1 MLENTKLEKLKTE
14 NLIAQNRNSNVKR
27 VSRQLTFICAA
38 LAVITAQ
45 LAPLQVLAAQ
55 VPSDNNQV
63 KLATP
68 INGGLLSTQLD
79 DTADGATT
87 QSTNSADTN
96 AAQAQNKPARK
107 SFAGLFWSLPMN
119 DVVIPGAKAG
129 ASIIRTA
136 KRVLFQESTTQLE
149 GSITLSCQH
158 SLVARRIDQLLDTAL
173 DKDSKTQVLDKAVK
187 HYNKT
192 SQKVLAETKDAM
204 DYLIPY
210 RGFGPSSEAGDIILD
225 EKVKLKSR
233 ASAEYA
239 RQKHIDE
246 KHLQIVTSMSQI
258 AMGLG
263 MSDQVRGEKITSSGI
278 QTLKGLV
285 GDEEAEK
292 TVDLLDEWSK
302 NVVVPESVYAQ
313 GVWDVNQ
320 RQEKTKFVMETAL
333 ESDVVIQEVKRR
345 LHKYNQR
352 SKGAMIASHVVE
364 TTLGAA
370 SLTPTFI
377 GPAAKVALL
386 AFVMATGGPESCKL
400 MKELYLDKRFESRCK
415 VVAEE
420 THIALENY
428 HVALLTRN
436 PCLLA
441 LSESLV
447 GEMTGPES
455 VKQVLGTTVLAWEPD
470 AASVAGLDRGDDT
483 SGASLDTDTAGT
495 SAVVERPAVKAL

>member
-1 MLENTKLEKLKTE
+1 M
-14 NLIAQNRNSNVKR
+14 I
-27 VSRQLTFICAA
+27 LT
-38 LAVITAQ
+38 VAQ
-45 LAPLQVLAAQ
+45 LVPAQ
-55 VPSDNNQV
+55 VFAAESPASISEV

-68 INGGLLSTQLD
+68 INGGFLSAELD
-79 DTADGATT
+79 DTADGGTASESGASLDTSTT
-87 QSTNSADTN
+87 SAS
-96 AAQAQNKPARK
+96 ANKPARK

-119 DVVIPGAKAG
+119 GVCIPGAKAG
-129 ASIIRTA
+129 AAVIRSA
-136 KRVLFQESTTQLE
+136 KRVLFQESSTQLE

-158 SLVARRIDQLLDTAL
+158 SLVTRRIDQLLDSAL
-173 DKDSKTQVLDKAVK
+173 DRDDKTVVLDKAVK

-263 MSDQVRGEKITSSGI
+263 MSDQERGENVTASGI
-278 QTLKGLV
+278 KALKNLV

-292 TVDLLDEWSK
+292 TVDMLNEWSK
-302 NVVVPESVYAQ
+302 NVVVPDSVYAQ

-320 RQEKTKFVMETAL
+320 RQEKIKYVMETAL
-333 ESDVVIQEVKRR
+333 DSDVVIQEVKRR

-400 MKELYLDKRFESRCK
+400 MKELYLDKRFESRAK
-415 VVAEE
+415 IVAEE
-420 THIALENY
+420 THMALDNY

-447 GEMTGPES
+447 GEMTGPDS
-455 VKQVLGTTVLAWEPD
+455 LKQVLGTTVLAWEPGND
-470 AASVAGLDRGDDT
+470 TSASSIESSDTQT
-483 SGASLDTDTAGT
+483 SGASLDTDANNTP
-495 SAVVERPAVKAL
+495 AVVQRSEVKAL

>member
-1 MLENTKLEKLKTE
+1 MLEKTTLEKFKTE
-14 NLIAQNRNSNVKR
+14 KLTSQNRNSKVKR
-27 VSRQLTFICAA
+27 VSRQLIFVYAA
-38 LAVITAQ
+38 IVSIVTQ
-45 LAPLQVLAAQ
+45 LAPMQVLAAQ
-55 VPSDNNQV
+55 ASSDANQV

-68 INGGLLSTQLD
+68 INGGFLSAELD
-79 DTADGATT
+79 DTVGVSTT
-87 QSTNSADTN
+87 QA
-96 AAQAQNKPARK
+96 KPARK

-119 DVVIPGAKAG
+119 GVVIPGTKAG
-129 ASIIRTA
+129 ASVLRTA

-158 SLVARRIDQLLDTAL
+158 SLVARRIDQLLDSAL
-173 DKDSKTQVLDKAVK
+173 NKDSKTAVLDKAVK

-239 RQKHIDE
+239 RQKLIDE

-263 MSDQVRGEKITSSGI
+263 MSDQVRGEKITASGI
-278 QTLKGLV
+278 QALKGLV

-292 TVDLLDEWSK
+292 TVDMLDEWSK

-333 ESDVVIQEVKRR
+333 DSDVVIQEVKIR

-352 SKGAMIASHVVE
+352 SKGAMIASHIVE

-377 GPAAKVALL
+377 GPAAKAALL

-455 VKQVLGTTVLAWEPD
+455 VKQVLGATVLAWEPD
-470 AASVAGLDRGDDT
+470 GASAAGLDSGDDST
-483 SGASLDTDTAGT
+483 SSASIEKSGDTNSDTTGT
-495 SAVVERPAVKAL
+495 SAVVQRPDVKAL